1 MEALCRGYWYP
12 IYAHIRRR
20 GHGIED
26 ARDLTQEFFAS
37 LVRHESLS
45 TVRRERGRF
54 RTFLLTA
61 LDYFLSDQRDRAQA
75 QKRGSGIAPIELDSL
90 EGEQRLAMEPV
101 SQEETPDL
109 AFDRRWI
116 SVLVE
121 KALGALAHEFAA
133 AGKSHVFIAL
143 KPFLEHPTSPGE
155 YERLGPSLGMTPN
168 AIAASV
174 RRLRLRL
181 RELLLSEVSH
191 TVGTPNE
198 AEAELR
204 SLFS

>member
-37 LVRHESLS
+37 LIRHDSLA

-61 LDYFLSDQRDRAQA
+61 LDYFLSDQWDRAQA
-75 QKRGSGIAPIELDSL
+75 QKRGSGIVPIELDSL

-101 SQEETPDL
+101 SQETPDL
-109 AFDRRWI
+109 AFDRRWL

-121 KALGALAHEFAA
+121 KALASLAHEYEV
-133 AGKSHVFIAL
+133 AGKSQVFGAL
-143 KPFLEHPTSPGE
+143 KPFLEHPTAPGE
-155 YERLGPSLGMTPN
+155 YEQLGPSLGMTPN
-168 AIAASV
+168 AVASSV
-174 RRLRLRL
+174 RRLRVRL

-191 TVGTPNE
+191 TVGTPSE

>member
-1 MEALCRGYWYP
+1 MEALCRTYWYP
-12 IYAHIRRR
+12 IYAHVRRR
-20 GHGIED
+20 GHGVED

-37 LVRHESLS
+37 LIRHESLAS
-45 TVRRERGRF
+45 VRRERGRF

-75 QKRGSGIAPIELDSL
+75 LKRGSGVSPIELDSL

-101 SQEETPDL
+101 TEESPDL
-109 AFDRRWI
+109 AFDRRWV

-121 KALGALAHEFAA
+121 KAMTTLASEFAA
-133 AGKSHVFIAL
+133 AGKSPVFNAL
-143 KPFLEHPTSPGE
+143 KPFLEHSTESGE
-155 YERLGPSLGMTPN
+155 YERLAPVLGMSPN
-168 AIAASV
+168 AVAAAV

-191 TVGTPNE
+191 TVGTPTD

-204 SLFS
+204 SLFA